1 MASVN
6 ASDIP
11 EIQQFMGVF
20 WNTIKKFYGI
30 EITDE
35 YSAEVTDCLDQMCRE
50 FQHPLCRKL
59 ILSLYDYIGNE
70 QRRMQAELRKETANE
85 QP

>member
-20 WNTIKKFYGI
+20 WNTIKKFYGV
-30 EITDE
+30 EITEE
-35 YSAEVTDCLDQMCRE
+35 YSAEVIDYLDTLHKQ
-50 FQHPLCRKL
+50 FPDPLCKELLLGLHR
-59 ILSLYDYIGNE
+59 YIESE
-70 QRRMQAELRKETANE
+70 QRAQIMRRKEVNYE
-85 QP
+85 

>member
-20 WNTIKKFYGI
+20 WNTIKKFYGV

-35 YSAEVTDCLDQMCRE
+35 YSAEVTDCLDQMCRD
-50 FQHPLCRKL
+50 FPHPLCRKL
-59 ILSLYDYIGNE
+59 ILSLHDYIGNE
-70 QRRMQAELRKETANE
+70 QNRMQAELRKETANE
-85 QP
+85 QH